1 MPDRRCVRC
10 GALKPLSAFDKSTKR
25 VAGRQ
30 VITYCGAC
38 KACSSN
44 YYRTPARAPTP
55 TRRFRLALPRQ
66 YINGTAS
73 AKEVGN
79 LVEAFAV
86 PLRVYC
92 GLDPFVARF
101 QPLEKLIKHLQTLE
115 KFPAEE
121 VEAAINRT
129 LITGAQA

>member
-1 MPDRRCVRC
+1 MSDRRCVRC
-10 GALKPLSAFDKSTKR
+10 GTLKPLSAFDKSTKR
-25 VAGRQ
+25 VAGHY

-44 YYRTPARAPTP
+44 YYRAPTRAPAP
-55 TRRFRLALPRQ
+55 VRRYKLNIPRQ
-66 YINGTAS
+66 YMNGSAS
-73 AKEVGN
+73 AKELGN

-86 PLRVYC
+86 PLRAYC

-101 QPLEKLIKHLQTLE
+101 QPLDKLLQHLRTLE

-121 VEAAINRT
+121 VEATINRS
-129 LITGAQA
+129 LII

>member
-1 MPDRRCVRC
+1 MSDRRCVRC
-10 GALKPLSAFDKSTKR
+10 GALKPLSAFDKLTKR
-25 VAGRQ
+25 VAGHQ

-44 YYRTPARAPTP
+44 YYRAPTRAPAP
-55 TRRFRLALPRQ
+55 VRRYKLSLPKQ
-66 YINGTAS
+66 YTDGSAS

-86 PLRVYC
+86 PLRIYC

-101 QPLEKLIKHLQTLE
+101 QPMDKLLQHLRTLE

-129 LITGAQA
+129 LIV

>member
-1 MPDRRCVRC
+1 MSDRRCVRC
-10 GALKPLSAFDKSTKR
+10 GTLKPLSAFDKSTKR
-25 VAGRQ
+25 VAGHQ

-44 YYRTPARAPTP
+44 YYRTSTRAPAP
-55 TRRFRLALPRQ
+55 VRRYKLNIPRQ
-66 YINGTAS
+66 YMNGSAS

-101 QPLEKLIKHLQTLE
+101 QPLDKLLQHLRTLE

-121 VEAAINRT
+121 VEATINRS
-129 LITGAQA
+129 LII

>member
-1 MPDRRCVRC
+1 MSDRRCVRC

-25 VAGRQ
+25 VAGHQ
-30 VITYCGAC
+30 VITYCGTC

-44 YYRTPARAPTP
+44 YYRAPTRAPAP
-55 TRRFRLALPRQ
+55 VRRYKLNIPRQ
-66 YINGTAS
+66 YMNGSAS

-92 GLDPFVARF
+92 GLYPFVARF
-101 QPLEKLIKHLQTLE
+101 QPLDKLLQHLRTLE

-121 VEAAINRT
+121 VEATINRS
-129 LITGAQA
+129 LII